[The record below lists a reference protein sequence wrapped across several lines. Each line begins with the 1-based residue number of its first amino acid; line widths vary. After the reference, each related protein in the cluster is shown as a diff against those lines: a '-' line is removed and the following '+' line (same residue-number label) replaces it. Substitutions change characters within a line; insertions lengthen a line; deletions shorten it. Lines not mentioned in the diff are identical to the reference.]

1 MDNNDEEQLLAL
13 KKIIEG
19 IKTAHKRG
27 AYTMEESAELWK
39 YIKHFIEE

>member
-19 IKTAHKRG
+19 IKTAHKRS
-27 AYTMEESAELWK
+27 AYKMEESTKLWK
-39 YIKHFIEE
+39 YIKNFIKE